1 MKTTLPLAMTFLT
14 LCVLSVGVRAQSI
27 TVVVENVA
35 VAEGKLML
43 QIMQGESEFAGT
55 RDPIAAVMA
64 RAQAGE
70 MRFSLGALPAG
81 DYAVRVMHDRNG
93 NEELDTNFVGMPT
106 EPWAFSN
113 NATGRFG
120 PPTWEDVRF
129 SLQADTVQ
137 SIRLNQ

>member
-1 MKTTLPLAMTFLT
+1 MKTTLPLAVTFLT
-14 LCVLSVGVRAQSI
+14 LCALSAGVRAQSI

-35 VAEGKLML
+35 AAEGKLML
-43 QIMQGESEFAGT
+43 QIMRGESEFAGT
-55 RDPIAAVMA
+55 EDPVAAIMA

-70 MRFSLGALPAG
+70 MRFSLGELPAG

-113 NATGRFG
+113 NASGNFG
-120 PPTWEDVRF
+120 PPGWEDAKF